1 VSRASVVVVGGG
13 ISGLSAAW
21 ELSGGANGPNDATP
35 RVELIEDGPIV
46 GGSLAT
52 TQFAD
57 RTIDLGAD
65 GFLAR
70 RPEAVD
76 MVRELRCDDQLEAID
91 ASGASLWLR
100 GALDELPTGLVLGI
114 PTSSGQL
121 KSVRGLSWRARLDA
135 QRDEHAPVRM
145 KVGDDATIGDIVR
158 TKLGRELCYQFV
170 EPLLGGIQ
178 AGRIDD
184 LSAKSVF
191 PALLEAARKG
201 GSLMRAIRASG
212 PVAPGPSAQA
222 TDAGPTFYSLLE
234 GVGSLPL
241 EIARQLRTR
250 GVVVRTGVAV
260 TALRR
265 TPSGNYPWEI
275 DTHATTTPADAVV
288 MATPAP
294 VTARLLG
301 AHDAALAHLGTVRSA
316 GAAMITFSIARNA
329 QSIGASG
336 TGILV
341 PLDTP
346 WSGEGSMMT
355 TAVTFLDRK
364 WPHLRR
370 NDDVLLRAHV
380 GRIDDLRWSEL
391 SDGQL
396 IARVSA
402 ELNVLLGTFGTPND
416 VLVQRW
422 PNGLPQYYLGHE
434 SMVTKARTAAAS
446 LGVALCGNTYDG
458 VGIPASIGS
467 GRGAGR
473 AALEMLTFSYHGA
486 TQR

>member
-1 VSRASVVVVGGG
+1 MSRESIVVVGGG

-21 ELSGGANGPNDATP
+21 ELSGGAQGPNDTTP
-35 RVELIEDGPIV
+35 RIELIEFGAVV

-52 TQFAD
+52 TEFSG

-76 MVRELRCDDQLEAID
+76 LVRELGCDDQLEAID

-121 KSVRGLSWRARLDA
+121 KTVRGLSWRARLEA
-135 QRDEHAPVRM
+135 QRDEIAPVRM
-145 KVGDDATIGDIVR
+145 RVGDDATIGDIVR

-170 EPLLGGIQ
+170 EPMLGGIQ

-184 LSAKSVF
+184 LSARSVF
-191 PALLEAARKG
+191 PALLDAARKG
-201 GSLMRAIRASG
+201 GSLMRAMRTNG
-212 PVAPGPSAQA
+212 PATPGPTAPSSN
-222 TDAGPTFYSLLE
+222 TGPTFVSLLA

-241 EIARQLRTR
+241 EIARQLRQR

-275 DTHATTTPADAVV
+275 DTYATTTPADAVV
-288 MATPAP
+288 VATPGD

-301 AHDAALAHLGTVRSA
+301 AHDVALAQLERVPSA
-316 GAAMITFSIARNA
+316 GAAMITFSVAPTLTLPA
-329 QSIGASG
+329 G

-341 PLDTP
+341 PLDTS
-346 WSGEGSMMT
+346 WSGDGSMMT

-370 NDDVLLRAHV
+370 DDDVLLRAHV
-380 GRIDDLRWSEL
+380 GRIDDARWSEM
-391 SDGQL
+391 SDEQL
-396 IARVSA
+396 VARVSA
-402 ELNVLLGTFGTPND
+402 ELRVLLPTFTTPID
-416 VLVQRW
+416 ALVQRW
-422 PNGLPQYYLGHE
+422 PNALPQYRLGHE
-434 SMVTKARTAAAS
+434 SLVANARAAAAT
-446 LGVALCGNTYDG
+446 LGVTLCGNAYDG
-458 VGIPASIGS
+458 VGIPASVGS
-467 GRGAGR
+467 GRRAGR
-473 AALEMLTFSYHGA
+473 EALEMVQLSY
-486 TQR
+486 R

>member
-1 VSRASVVVVGGG
+1 VSRESIVVVGGG

-21 ELSGGANGPNDATP
+21 ELSGGADGPDNTTP
-35 RVELIEDGPIV
+35 RIEVIEDRSLV

-52 TQFAD
+52 ANFAN

-76 MVRELRCDDQLEAID
+76 LVRELGCEDQLEAID
-91 ASGASLWLR
+91 ASGALLWLR
-100 GALDELPTGLVLGI
+100 GALDELPAGLALGI

-121 KSVRGLSWRARLDA
+121 KNVRGLSWRARLDA
-135 QRDEHAPVRM
+135 FRDEHLPVRM
-145 KVGDDATIGDIVR
+145 NVGEDATIGDIVR

-170 EPLLGGIQ
+170 EPTLGGIQ

-191 PALLEAARKG
+191 PALLDAVREG
-201 GSLMRAIRASG
+201 GSLMRAMRASG
-212 PVAPGPSAQA
+212 PVTPGPTTTA
-222 TDAGPTFYSLLE
+222 TNNDPTFFSLLS
-234 GVGSLPL
+234 GVGSLPG
-241 EIARQLRTR
+241 EIDRQLGSR
-250 GVVVRTGVAV
+250 GVVLRTGVAV

-275 DTHATTTPADAVV
+275 DTPATTTPADAVV
-288 MATPAP
+288 MATPAAI
-294 VTARLLG
+294 TARLLG
-301 AHDAALAHLGTVRSA
+301 AHDPALAQLGNVRSA
-316 GAAMITFSIARNA
+316 GAAMITFSVAKDA
-329 QSIGASG
+329 LTLTASG

-341 PLDTP
+341 PLGTP
-346 WSGEGSMMT
+346 WSGGDTMMT

-370 NDDVLLRAHV
+370 DDDVVLRAHV
-380 GRIDDLRWSEL
+380 GRIDDDRWREM
-391 SDGQL
+391 SDEHL
-396 IARVSA
+396 IARVSS
-402 ELNVLLGTFGTPND
+402 ELELLLASFGTPNSA
-416 VLVQRW
+416 LVQRW
-422 PNGLPQYYLGHE
+422 PDALPQYYLGHE
-434 SMVTKARTAAAS
+434 TMVTNARIAASS

-467 GRGAGR
+467 GRRAGR
-473 AALEMLTFSYHGA
+473 EALEMLHFSFH
-486 TQR
+486 

>member
-1 VSRASVVVVGGG
+1 MVVVGGG

-21 ELSGGANGPNDATP
+21 ELSGGADGPSASTP
-35 RVELIEDGPIV
+35 RVELIEDGAVV

-52 TQFAD
+52 THFAG
-57 RTIDLGAD
+57 RTIDRGAD

-76 MVRELRCDDQLEAID
+76 LVRELGCDDQLESID
-91 ASGASLWLR
+91 ASGASIWLR
-100 GALDELPTGLVLGI
+100 GALDELPTGLALGI

-145 KVGDDATIGDIVR
+145 KIGDDATIGEIVR

-170 EPLLGGIQ
+170 EPMLGGIQ
-178 AGRIDD
+178 AGRVDD

-191 PALLEAARKG
+191 PALLEAARQG
-201 GSLMRAIRASG
+201 GSLMRAMRASG
-212 PVAPGPSAQA
+212 PIAPGPS
-222 TDAGPTFYSLLE
+222 TTTNTGPTFYSLLA
-234 GVGSLPL
+234 GVGSLPI
-241 EIARQLRTR
+241 EIARHLRER
-250 GVVVRTGVAV
+250 GVVIRTGVAV

-275 DTHATTTPADAVV
+275 DTHATTTPADSVV

-301 AHDAALAHLGTVRSA
+301 ANDPALARLGNVPSA
-316 GAAMITFSIARNA
+316 SAAMVTFSVARDA
-329 QSIGASG
+329 VQLSASG

-341 PLDTP
+341 PLGTA
-346 WSGEGSMMT
+346 WSGDGSMMV

-370 NDDVLLRAHV
+370 DDDVLLRAHV
-380 GRIDDLRWSEL
+380 GRIDDLRWTEMG
-391 SDGQL
+391 DEQL
-396 IARVSA
+396 IARVID
-402 ELNVLLGTFGTPND
+402 ELNVLLGTFTSPND
-416 VLVQRW
+416 ALVQRW
-422 PNGLPQYYLGHE
+422 PNALPQYYVGHE
-434 SMVTKARTAAAS
+434 TIVSDARAAAAP
-446 LGVALCGNTYDG
+446 LGVALCGNAYDG

-467 GRGAGR
+467 GRRAGR
-473 AALEMLTFSYHGA
+473 EALEMLHFSY
-486 TQR
+486 R

>member
-1 VSRASVVVVGGG
+1 MSRESVVVIGGG

-21 ELSGGANGPNDATP
+21 ELSGGARGPGDATP
-35 RVELIEDGPIV
+35 RIELIEDGAVV

-52 TQFAD
+52 TQFGD

-70 RPEAVD
+70 RPEAVNL
-76 MVRELRCDDQLEAID
+76 VRELGFDDQLEAID
-91 ASGASLWLR
+91 ASGASIWLR
-100 GALDELPTGLVLGI
+100 GALDELPTGLALGI
-114 PTSSGQL
+114 PTSPGQL
-121 KSVRGLSWRARLDA
+121 KTIRGLSWRARLDA

-170 EPLLGGIQ
+170 EPMVGGIQ
-178 AGRIDD
+178 AGRVDD

-191 PALLEAARKG
+191 PALLDAARKG
-201 GSLMRAIRASG
+201 GSLMRAMRASG
-212 PVAPGPSAQA
+212 PVTPGPPAPS
-222 TDAGPTFYSLLE
+222 TNSGPTFFSLLA

-241 EIARQLRTR
+241 EIARQLRER

-275 DTHATTTPADAVV
+275 DTYATTTPADAVV
-288 MATPAP
+288 MATPAE

-301 AHDAALAHLGTVRSA
+301 AHDPALAQLARVRSA
-316 GAAMITFSIARNA
+316 GAVMINFSVARD
-329 QSIGASG
+329 SVTVPASG

-341 PLDTP
+341 PLGTP
-346 WSGEGSMMT
+346 WTGDGSMMT

-370 NDDVLLRAHV
+370 DDDVLLRVHV
-380 GRIDDLRWSEL
+380 GRIDDLRWSEM
-391 SDGQL
+391 SDEQL

-402 ELNVLLGTFGTPND
+402 ELKVLLATIGTPSD
-416 VLVQRW
+416 ALVQRW
-422 PNGLPQYYLGHE
+422 PNGLPQYCLGHE
-434 SMVTKARTAAAS
+434 TLVTNARTAASA
-446 LGVALCGNTYDG
+446 LGVALCGNAYDG
-458 VGIPASIGS
+458 VGIPASVGS
-467 GRGAGR
+467 GRRAGR
-473 AALEMLTFSYHGA
+473 EVLEMVQLSY
-486 TQR
+486 R